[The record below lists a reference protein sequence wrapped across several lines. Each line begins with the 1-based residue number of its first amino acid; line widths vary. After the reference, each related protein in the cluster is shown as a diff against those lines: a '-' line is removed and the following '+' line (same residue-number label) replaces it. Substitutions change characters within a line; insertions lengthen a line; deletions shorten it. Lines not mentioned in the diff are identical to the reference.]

1 MEKSVKKESFLAI
14 ALPAMLCCAL
24 WGSAFP
30 CIKIGYRLFE
40 INSANTADVI
50 LFAGMRFIVSGLL
63 VLLIA
68 FIGGNGFIKLKKD
81 AVGSV
86 LIVSMF
92 QTILQYGF
100 FYIGLTHTTGVKAS
114 IITGSNVFFVI
125 LISSLLFK
133 EEKFTLKKFI
143 GVAVG
148 FVGGMMASSGTSGFL
163 GALVAGFAAGYII
176 LGLRKACEK
185 LPEAL
190 EKIAP
195 VLIYPV
201 VGILAMGLLMLFIV
215 EPIMGTVNTV
225 LNNGLASMG
234 GSSKLILGMILGGMM
249 AIDMGGPFNKAAYVF
264 GTAAIAAGNYDIM
277 ASVMIGGM
285 VPPCAIA
292 LATLLFKDKFTKEE
306 RESGPT
312 NFIMGLAFITEGAIP
327 FAAAD
332 PIHVLPACIIG
343 SGLAGALS
351 MAFGCTLMAP
361 HGGIFV
367 VPVMGNALL
376 YLVAVV
382 IGTVV
387 SAVLLGVLKKKAA

>member
-1 MEKSVKKESFLAI
+1 MEKSVKKEGFLAI

-100 FYIGLTHTTGVKAS
+100 FYIGLVHTTGVKAS

-148 FVGGMMASSGTSGFL
+148 FVGVVLVNLTSDGSGAGLTL
-163 GALVAGFAAGYII
+163 NGAL
-176 LGLRKACEK
+176 C
-185 LPEAL
+185 
-190 EKIAP
+190 
-195 VLIYPV
+195 
-201 VGILAMGLLMLFIV
+201 
-215 EPIMGTVNTV
+215 
-225 LNNGLASMG
+225 
-234 GSSKLILGMILGGMM
+234 
-249 AIDMGGPFNKAAYVF
+249 
-264 GTAAIAAGNYDIM
+264 
-277 ASVMIGGM
+277 
-285 VPPCAIA
+285 
-292 LATLLFKDKFTKEE
+292 
-306 RESGPT
+306 
-312 NFIMGLAFITEGAIP
+312 
-327 FAAAD
+327 
-332 PIHVLPACIIG
+332 
-343 SGLAGALS
+343 
-351 MAFGCTLMAP
+351 
-361 HGGIFV
+361 
-367 VPVMGNALL
+367 
-376 YLVAVV
+376 
-382 IGTVV
+382 
-387 SAVLLGVLKKKAA
+387 

>member
-1 MEKSVKKESFLAI
+1 MEKSVKKEGFLAI

-81 AVGSV
+81 VVGSV

-100 FYIGLTHTTGVKAS
+100 FYIGLVHTTGVKAS

-148 FVGGMMASSGTSGFL
+148 FVGVVLVNLTSDGSGAGLTLNGDGFVLIAAISYGFSSACLKKFSAKHSTLMLSAYQFL
-163 GALVAGFAAGYII
+163 FGGII
-176 LGLRKACEK
+176 LLLFG
-185 LPEAL
+185 
-190 EKIAP
+190 
-195 VLIYPV
+195 
-201 VGILAMGLLMLFIV
+201 LMLGGRVTHYTFSG
-215 EPIMGTVNTV
+215 IM
-225 LNNGLASMG
+225 M
-234 GSSKLILGMILGGMM
+234 
-249 AIDMGGPFNKAAYVF
+249 
-264 GTAAIAAGNYDIM
+264 
-277 ASVMIGGM
+277 
-285 VPPCAIA
+285 
-292 LATLLFKDKFTKEE
+292 
-306 RESGPT
+306 
-312 NFIMGLAFITEGAIP
+312 
-327 FAAAD
+327 
-332 PIHVLPACIIG
+332 
-343 SGLAGALS
+343 
-351 MAFGCTLMAP
+351 
-361 HGGIFV
+361 
-367 VPVMGNALL
+367 LL
-376 YLVAVV
+376 YLGFISAAAYSLWGKLLASHEVSKVAVYGFTNPVFGV
-382 IGTVV
+382 IFSRILLPDENSALGLTVILALALV
-387 SAVLLGVLKKKAA
+387 CTGIFIINSNGNEIRKRRLNGKNTIFYKY